1 MIAGWAPDS
10 TLWLTDVTHE
20 WSEPRQQWHRLPGG
34 DEWGRDEWVPD
45 EIGGTPS

>member
-1 MIAGWAPDS
+1 VIAGWAPDS

-34 DEWGRDEWVPD
+34 DEWVRD